1 MDVRHKTRS
10 GAEPIHVRP
19 RLLFVRERA
28 ILDVEDAVGE
38 FEERGRAAERLS
50 VYSWRIESK
59 FQAVA
64 LASFSPMRRVFSLTK
79 RYGGTGRLYGAGTPE
94 NTRPA
99 GSYLEPWHG
108 QK

>member
-1 MDVRHKTRS
+1 MAL
-10 GAEPIHVRP
+10 AE
-19 RLLFVRERA
+19 FA
-28 ILDVEDAVGE
+28 QS
-38 FEERGRAAERLS
+38 AAERLS

-59 FQAVA
+59 FQAAA
-64 LASFSPMRRVFSLTK
+64 LASFSPMRRVLSLTK